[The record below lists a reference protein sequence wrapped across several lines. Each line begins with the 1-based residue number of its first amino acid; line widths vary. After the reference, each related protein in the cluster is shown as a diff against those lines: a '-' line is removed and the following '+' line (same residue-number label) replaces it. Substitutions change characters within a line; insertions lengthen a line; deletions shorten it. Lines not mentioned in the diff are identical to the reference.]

1 MVVSERIGISIIIV
15 SARFSPN
22 ILLEYPNTEEEE
34 EEEEVVVVER
44 SFLRS
49 FV

>member
-1 MVVSERIGISIIIV
+1 MVVSERIGISITIV
-15 SARFSPN
+15 LARFSPN
-22 ILLEYPNTEEEE
+22 ILLEYPSTEE

-49 FV
+49 LV